1 MFLRPMPISYLQLG
15 TFSACGLVFF
25 VFLLRAI
32 SQRTAEAGAKRDRRS
47 QLGIIIQSI
56 GIGLAG
62 FGPVKATLAPL
73 SGSGL
78 AGAATVIL
86 LMGGAIGLFAASSR
100 ELGRNWSLVARTR
113 SDHQLVRTGPIRSGS
128 PSDLSRNVAVLA
140 RSGSGAW
147 PLGPAAGRAAVFFAG
162 TAIRTRIEDGLLEQ
176 SFGDYIPRVPEFYP
190 GPYSRES
197 FKPRR
202 RRLPCLWQHRRGPVP
217 CGPRPRP
224 CRREPR
230 RPRPSRAGRTS
241 CRAKCPR
248 GSISGRAHRSSVR
261 SL

>member
-1 MFLRPMPISYLQLG
+1 MPISYLQLG

-56 GIGLAG
+56 GISLAG

-86 LMGGAIGLFAASSR
+86 LMGGAIGLFATSSR

-113 SDHQLVRTGPIRSGS
+113 SDHQLVRTGPY
-128 PSDLSRNVAVLA
+128 SRVRHPIYLGMLLFLFALAVA
-140 RSGSGAW
+140 
-147 PLGPAAGRAAVFFAG
+147 LGHWVQLLVALPVFFAG

-176 SFGDYIPRVPEFYP
+176 SFGDSF
-190 GPYSRES
+190 REY
-197 FKPRR
+197 
-202 RRLPCLWQHRRGPVP
+202 
-217 CGPRPRP
+217 
-224 CRREPR
+224 
-230 RPRPSRAGRTS
+230 
-241 CRAKCPR
+241 
-248 GSISGRAHRSSVR
+248 RSSTPALFPR
-261 SL
+261 IF